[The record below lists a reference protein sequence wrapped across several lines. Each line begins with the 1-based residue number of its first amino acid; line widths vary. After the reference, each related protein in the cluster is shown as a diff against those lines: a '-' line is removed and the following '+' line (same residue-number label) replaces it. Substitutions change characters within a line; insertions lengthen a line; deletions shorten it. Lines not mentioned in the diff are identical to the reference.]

1 MTEEDKGATVVQVPD
16 ASARFPGSWTLDA
29 DTGSFKVEND
39 DETSAIVQGVSGQL
53 LKGESVQSR
62 FTADSGVANM
72 ASGKLVLEGHVR
84 VTSETDKIYMTA
96 EKLTYDKDSALI
108 VAEGLVTVHFPAGQ
122 VSGPYDRLV
131 ATPGLEQVGTADR
144 FGL

>member
-1 MTEEDKGATVVQVPD
+1 VTDEDSGATVVQVPD

-29 DTGSFKVEND
+29 KTGSFKVEND

-53 LKGESVQSR
+53 LKGENVESR

-72 ASGKLVLEGHVR
+72 ASGKLVLEGHVK

-96 EKLTYDKDSALI
+96 QRVTYNKDSALV
-108 VAEGLVTVHFPAGQ
+108 VAEGMVTVHLPAGQ

-131 ATPGLEQVGTADR
+131 ATPGLEKVGTADR